1 MDSFQQASSNKK
13 IRSELGKFLYQ
24 GDLLQLILAV
34 YLGTAV
40 EKFFNSFVSGIV
52 LPIIMI
58 FMPRAKDLPL
68 QDIQISILGQ
78 DLSIGEV
85 ISNSINVIIGFM
97 ISYIFVKYFIQ
108 RYLK

>member
-1 MDSFQQASSNKK
+1 
-13 IRSELGKFLYQ
+13 
-24 GDLLQLILAV
+24 
-34 YLGTAV
+34 
-40 EKFFNSFVSGIV
+40 
-52 LPIIMI
+52 
-58 FMPRAKDLPL
+58 MPRAKDLPL

-108 RYLK
+108 KYLK